1 MNSAAAVAGFTFDMN
16 ATGSLKEFKVTV
28 FANSSLTESVTL
40 EITPAVNTEIDVAEE
55 NIGDGMFVLDALN
68 VFVMLKSVLGPYT
81 KDEDISTK
89 VALPTSFQKI
99 VTVLLPVEVN
109 PISMGTMLAN
119 DPFKTI
125 AVALVSTTCPETVM
139 EIELAFKTEG

>member
-1 MNSAAAVAGFTFDMN
+1 
-16 ATGSLKEFKVTV
+16 
-28 FANSSLTESVTL
+28 
-40 EITPAVNTEIDVAEE
+40 
-55 NIGDGMFVLDALN
+55 MFVLDALS

-89 VALPTSFQKI
+89 VAWPTSFQKI

-119 DPFKTI
+119 DPFKII

-139 EIELAFKTEG
+139 EIEFALKTEG